1 MREKRIGPEF
11 KALGNIMKRYFE
23 SASSLKYA
31 KSITGENTFILSYLA
46 KNEDTPIYQKDIEKR
61 FSITRSTTS
70 NVLSLMEKKQL
81 IKRVPVENDKR
92 LKQIVLTEEAK
103 KLHAD
108 IVKEIEHFEATMRR
122 GFGDHEID
130 TLLDYIDRIKQN
142 LENAQKDIEGDK
154 DNV

>member
-1 MREKRIGPEF
+1 MYEKKIGSEF

-46 KNEDTPIYQKDIEKR
+46 KNEDKPIYQKDIEKR

-70 NVLSLMEKKQL
+70 NVLSLMEKKDL
-81 IKRVPVENDKR
+81 IKRMPVKNDKR
-92 LKQIVLTEEAK
+92 LKEIVLTENAR
-103 KLHAD
+103 KLHAE
-108 IVKEIEHFEATMRR
+108 IVKEIEHFESTMRK
-122 GFGDHEID
+122 GFTDSEMD
-130 TLLDYIDRIKQN
+130 SLLDYIERIKTN
-142 LENAQKDIEGDK
+142 LENAQKGIEGEK